1 MKKSGLALI
10 AVVLCSSALPVRAA
24 PARWVEGT
32 DYIVLERPQAT
43 TVPAGKVEVMD
54 IFSYACPFCDKFEPV
69 IDRVKH
75 SLPPYAQI
83 VFLPASF
90 IPTED
95 WPMFQ
100 QAYFAAQSLGIA
112 DRTHQ
117 AIYDA
122 VWKTGELATVDQA
135 TNELKHPLPS
145 LQDAARYYS
154 KLTGV
159 SEQKFLTAARSFGVA
174 MQMREADAQI
184 KAMQVPGTPCI
195 VVAGKYRVNM
205 DSMHSVDDV
214 VNVVKYLVVKA
225 HSQHPRPAARPSA

>member
-1 MKKSGLALI
+1 MKKIGLALI
-10 AVVLCSSALPVRAA
+10 AVVLCSAGLPVRAA

-43 TVPAGKVEVMD
+43 TVPAGKVEVME
-54 IFSYACPFCDKFEPV
+54 IFSYACPFCDKFQPV
-69 IDRVKH
+69 IDRVEH
-75 SLPPYAQI
+75 SLPHYAQM

-90 IPTED
+90 NPSED

-112 DRTHQ
+112 NRTHQ

-122 VWKTGELATVDQA
+122 VWKTGELATVDPA
-135 TNELKHPLPS
+135 TNEIKQPVPS
-145 LQDAARYYS
+145 LEDVARYYS

-159 SEQKFLTAARSFGVA
+159 SVQKFVTTARSFGVA
-174 MQMREADAQI
+174 TEMREADAQI
-184 KAMQVPGTPCI
+184 TAMQVPGTPCI

-205 DSMHSVDDV
+205 DSMHSMDDV

-225 HSQHPRPAARPSA
+225 HSQHPHPAARPSA